1 MPSHQIILSFV
12 LISRPPS
19 AVEIVELKIISILD
33 IDLKHLPSTVY
44 ISMELFYEQII
55 IIVAILIQF
64 YSSKVQNKEGG
75 RQAG

>member
-12 LISRPPS
+12 LISRP
-19 AVEIVELKIISILD
+19 VELKIISILD